1 MVTKMS
7 EPENY
12 LIKGPGG
19 VVKKHSEMYPHVP
32 DHDPVNH
39 PAHYT
44 AYKGFE
50 VIDFTEQLNFNR
62 GCAVK
67 YIARAGMKDP
77 TLATEIEDLEKARW
91 YIDREIQ
98 RLKRDD

>member
-1 MVTKMS
+1 MS
-7 EPENY
+7 ESGNSAS
-12 LIKGPGG
+12 KWPGG
-19 VVKKHSEMYPHVP
+19 AVVKKHSGMMYPQVP
-32 DHDPVNH
+32 DNDPVNH
-39 PAHYT
+39 PSHYT

-67 YIARAGMKDP
+67 YIARAGKKDP
-77 TLATEIEDLEKARW
+77 TLHTEIQDLERARW